1 MFAISPID
9 GRYREVTKSLA
20 DIFSEGAL
28 IKYRIKVELYYL
40 SLLSET
46 VPELKPL
53 PLETANKIVNNLTED
68 DLYKVKEIEAKTKHD
83 VKAIEL
89 FLQSKLESEYHT
101 FIHFGLTSQ
110 DINSVVYMMQLY
122 DTISVH
128 ISPMINNLIE
138 QINLLSR
145 SSDHPM
151 VCFTHG
157 QPATPSNMRLQL
169 LVFVERLHNL
179 FQELQEI
186 PCRTKFGGAT
196 GGFNAHRLAYP
207 DVDWNNFAQT
217 FLKTI
222 NPRFQRHKYTTQIDH
237 YDNHSNIYNKMQQIS
252 TVLIDFC
259 QDMWLYISKNYF
271 IQQATE
277 DEVGSSTMPHKVNPI
292 NFENAEGNLQMTV
305 TLFQLLSRKLPIS
318 RLQRDLTDSTVLR
331 NMGVPFAH
339 FFIAVNSLTKGIA
352 KVTLNR
358 SVLKKELDNSPQL
371 LAEGIQTVLRKCGY
385 KNAYDKLKS
394 ITRVTNLTRDML
406 VNFVYSLYIP
416 KEEKQKLIALTTM
429 NY

>member
-9 GRYREVTKSLA
+9 GRYREVTKPLTY
-20 DIFSEGAL
+20 IFSEGAL
-28 IKYRIKVELYYL
+28 IKYRVKVELYYL

-68 DLYKVKEIEAKTKHD
+68 DLRKVKEIEVKTKHD
-83 VKAIEL
+83 VKAVEL
-89 FLQSKLESEYHT
+89 FLQSKLEPKYHS

-110 DINSVVYMMQLY
+110 DINSVVYIMQLY

-138 QINLLSR
+138 QISSLAY

-157 QPATPSNMRLQL
+157 QPATPSNMKLQL
-169 LVFVERLHNL
+169 LVFVERLYNL
-179 FQELQEI
+179 FHELQDI

-207 DVDWNNFAQT
+207 DIDWNNFAQT

-222 NPRFQRHKYTTQIDH
+222 NPLFQRHEYTTQIDH

-252 TVLIDFC
+252 TVLIDFS

-271 IQQATE
+271 IQQVTE
-277 DEVGSSTMPHKVNPI
+277 GEVGSSTMPHKVNPI
-292 NFENAEGNLQMTV
+292 NFENAEGNLHMAV
-305 TLFQLLSRKLPIS
+305 TLFQLLSRKLPVS

-331 NMGVPFAH
+331 NMGIPFAH
-339 FFIAVNSLTKGIA
+339 FFIAVDSLTQGIA
-352 KVTLNR
+352 KVTLNK
-358 SVLKKELDNSPQL
+358 SVLKKELENSPQL

-385 KNAYDKLKS
+385 KDAYDKLKT
-394 ITRVTNLTRDML
+394 ITRVTNLTKDIL
-406 VNFVYSLYIP
+406 VDFVYSLDIP
-416 KEEKQKLIALTTM
+416 KDEKQKLITLTTI